1 LTAFEVFGIREEINK
16 NEDQFYKMA
25 ATKKQW
31 KRIRG
36 VVKRGDRVAS
46 GIAKDTP
53 FQMGL

>member
-1 LTAFEVFGIREEINK
+1 LKFFGIREEINR